1 MRRII
6 LLGAVMPIAAL
17 GILAVTQTVLLAQS
31 PKSESPKAST
41 TAAPGSTNSS
51 PFAADASADAPV
63 APEGRTVAASA
74 PALDASPIRQRFMEL
89 SKKKA
94 YALTEEQLKREV
106 ESMEAEVRE
115 LEAWVKAQEA
125 VRVLHEVVEKHPNTK
140 AAGAA
145 SAAIQLIEHRRNTP
159 ALVPDPGPGSF
170 DSQPFDRPDARR
182 PVDKSH
188 SAPSDPGPPASRPVS

>member
-1 MRRII
+1 MRRT
-6 LLGAVMPIAAL
+6 LLIGAVVPTLTL
-17 GILAVTQTVLLAQS
+17 GFVACTQAVLMAQAPTIQPQS
-31 PKSESPKAST
+31 PKTP
-41 TAAPGSTNSS
+41 TAP
-51 PFAADASADAPV
+51 
-63 APEGRTVAASA
+63 AASYDTPFTTFTYPPKDA
-74 PALDASPIRQRFMEL
+74 NAQPLDALPIRQRFIEL
-89 SKKKA
+89 SKRKA

-145 SAAIQLIEHRRNTP
+145 SAAIQLIEQRRNTP

-170 DSQPFDRPDARR
+170 DSQRFDPPDSRR
-182 PVDKSH
+182 PVEKSH
-188 SAPSDPGPPASRPVS
+188 SAPSDPGPPPSRPVS

>member
-6 LLGAVMPIAAL
+6 LLGAVTPIAAL

-31 PKSESPKAST
+31 PKPESPKAST
-41 TAAPGSTNSS
+41 TAAPVSANSS
-51 PFAADASADAPV
+51 PFAADPSADATF
-63 APEGRTVAASA
+63 APEGRTAAVNA
-74 PALDASPIRQRFMEL
+74 PAIDHNPIRQRFIEL

-125 VRVLHEVVEKHPNTK
+125 VRVLHEVIEKHPNTN

-145 SAAIQLIEHRRNTP
+145 SAAIQLIEQRRNTP
-159 ALVPDPGPGSF
+159 ALAPDPGPGPF
-170 DSQPFDRPDARR
+170 DSQRLDRPDSRR
-182 PVDKSH
+182 PVDDFR
-188 SAPSDPGPPASRPVS
+188 SAPRDPGPPPSRPVS